1 MHSLPV
7 QVCWQYFIF
16 SSSVVHVLFRLLI
29 VKFGNSQCVGDL
41 SSHKE
46 VTEKHEWW
54 SEFRFARSA
63 YAV

>member
-16 SSSVVHVLFRLLI
+16 SSSVVHVMFRLLI
-29 VKFGNSQCVGDL
+29 VMSGNSQCADDL

-46 VTEKHEWW
+46 VTGKHEWR
-54 SEFRFARSA
+54 SE
-63 YAV
+63 